1 MDDQEKEKEKKEKTL
16 INEINI
22 WFDVCVQLIWAI
34 RGFGYGRKKH
44 QKKVKNK
51 REKNDV
57 CAIDDD
63 ILVTFS

>member
-1 MDDQEKEKEKKEKTL
+1 MDDQEKEKEKKKTL

-34 RGFGYGRKKH
+34 RGFGYGKKEH
-44 QKKVKNK
+44 QKLKNK

-57 CAIDDD
+57 YAIDDIGD
-63 ILVTFS
+63 I